1 MAKEQ
6 LKFSLIT
13 PERRVFEGP
22 ADFVALPAHDGEFGI
37 LFRRAPLVVQLGA
50 GRLKL
55 RLDQVEQMWFVDGGF
70 AQVIDDRV
78 TVLTQ
83 QAMRTSD
90 IHRGTALADLDRARE
105 ISAFDEENRELRAQ
119 IEASARARLRLT
131 S

>member
-6 LKFSLIT
+6 LQFSLIT

-37 LFRRAPLVVQLGA
+37 LPRRAPLVVQLGA

-55 RLDQVEQMWFVDGGF
+55 RLGQVEQMWFVDGGF

-78 TVLTQ
+78 VVLTQ
-83 QAMRTSD
+83 QAMGTSD
-90 IHRGTALADLDRARE
+90 IDRGTALADLDRARKM
-105 ISAFDEENRELRAQ
+105 SAFDEENRERRAH